1 MDRGVQH
8 RLFKKHFLGIC
19 HGPGCAKMKKTSLQF
34 ALQGGVVCG
43 EAGRVNALSVGAP
56 IGDVPSTQDVLGGE
70 GCSLGLALCSAH
82 GRHLLYPCI
91 KPRRQ
96 ALLLP
101 LLCGEGNL
109 VSGSLSDMSK
119 MPCY

>member
-1 MDRGVQH
+1 
-8 RLFKKHFLGIC
+8 
-19 HGPGCAKMKKTSLQF
+19 MKKTSLQF

-70 GCSLGLALCSAH
+70 GCSLGLALRSAH
-82 GRHLLYPCI
+82 GRHLLYPCV

-109 VSGSLSDMSK
+109 VSGSLSNMSK